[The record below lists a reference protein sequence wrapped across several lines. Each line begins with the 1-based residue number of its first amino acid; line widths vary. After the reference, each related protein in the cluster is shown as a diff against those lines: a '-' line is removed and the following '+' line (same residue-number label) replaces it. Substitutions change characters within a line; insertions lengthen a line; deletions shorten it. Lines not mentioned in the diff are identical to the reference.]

1 MKLSAAELARFA
13 ELAERHG
20 ANRTRAVPGQPGC
33 RERPLSYVALLHERR
48 RALGRDDA

>member
-20 ANRTRAVPGQPGC
+20 ANRARAVQGQPGC
-33 RERPLSYVALLHERR
+33 REQPLSYAALSHERR
-48 RALGRDDA
+48 KALGRDDG